1 MQNMHGIGPTL
12 VCAKCGFS
20 TTSYQKL
27 RYHERSVH
35 NEANLKPCMLCDKK
49 FTERAKLEIHIDR
62 MHPDSDT
69 PNFSCEYC
77 SKTFVYERSFKNHK
91 FECKNQGYLKKHQER
106 GKLGIQKK
114 YISHHRNEQSK
125 FKLASGT

>member
-1 MQNMHGIGPTL
+1 MVSRQRTMKAHMQNMHGIGPTL

-62 MHPDSDT
+62 S
-69 PNFSCEYC
+69 S
-77 SKTFVYERSFKNHK
+77 
-91 FECKNQGYLKKHQER
+91 
-106 GKLGIQKK
+106 
-114 YISHHRNEQSK
+114 
-125 FKLASGT
+125 